1 MQTSQNELVL
11 YSKAQAELA
20 LGTNPLTIRIAGA
33 LRAAA
38 IALDQAPEAIPWVT
52 LQVVTLQEELHGK
65 VRHAIL
71 LLTFPPACGC
81 QASAS
86 WTVGSAEVTKNQIET
101 QKLLAPLTGLIV
113 ANRAVHEGLDPCHR

>member
-38 IALDQAPEAIPWVT
+38 IALDQAPEVIPWVT

>member
-101 QKLLAPLTGLIV
+101 QKLLAPLTGLLV